1 MLLVAGGTY
10 DYSTVL
16 DTTEVLLSLTA
27 SQWTFKAPL
36 PNKLTELKGVT
47 INNKILM
54 TGNNIDVLLLYRIA
68 YGRKTVGARVYR
80 VIFGSCKIVD
90 PSETHISNSRK
101 ET

>member
-54 TGNNIDVLLLYRIA
+54 TGTKTDTSRATVDYLYPYPIYPCTIR
-68 YGRKTVGARVYR
+68 YYKL
-80 VIFGSCKIVD
+80 KQL
-90 PSETHISNSRK
+90 
-101 ET
+101 

>member
-1 MLLVAGGTY
+1 MLLVAGGKERPGREA
-10 DYSTVL
+10 L

-36 PNKLTELKGVT
+36 PNKVTDLRGVT

-54 TGNNIDVLLLYRIA
+54 TGNNIDVLLLYRIE

-90 PSETHISNSRK
+90 KQSKVFSGS
-101 ET
+101 

>member
-54 TGNNIDVLLLYRIA
+54 TGT
-68 YGRKTVGARVYR
+68 KTDTSRAT
-80 VIFGSCKIVD
+80 VD
-90 PSETHISNSRK
+90 YPYPYPYPCTIRYYK
-101 ET
+101 LK